1 MLREITGKGTG
12 IRKCYGK
19 GNLRLIIP
27 GNPGNHI
34 KIKILFIFIPW
45 PGIRKMQIMNIISRP
60 NSRPKLPLPKNG
72 KGNYK
77 MPREGTGN
85 LRLVFPGITGNRISR
100 SPLPL
105 SHATSPILQCHIF
118 LPPYPTH
125 GHGGHIHVLD
135 LKFKI
140 FWTNF

>member
-1 MLREITGKGTG
+1 MLREGKFEAH
-12 IRKCYGK
+12 
-19 GNLRLIIP
+19 
-27 GNPGNHI
+27 NPGKSRESYKNQD
-34 KIKILFIFIPW
+34 FIYFHTLTRHP
-45 PGIRKMQIMNIISRP
+45 QNANNDIISRP

-140 FWTNF
+140 F